1 MSFQVEAYPGEL
13 WPRAAATVVEE
24 SLPRS
29 GTVVL
34 TGGSAAEH
42 VFPLLTEQDA
52 QWRSI
57 SIYFSDE
64 RTVPPDNPNSN
75 FGLINETLLRHIEPE
90 SVHRIQGEVDPP
102 EAALAYE
109 NVIAPAVEKGFD
121 LVLLGMGADGH
132 FAALFPRSPALEP
145 AGRLCLPVQRP
156 DGLTGI
162 TLTPPALI
170 GARRIL
176 LLVSGSSKAEAVRRA
191 VAGDESPDACPVRL
205 LAGHPDARFVLDE
218 GAASLL

>member
-1 MSFQVEAYPGEL
+1 MSFQVEVKPGEL

-34 TGGSAAEH
+34 TGGSAAER
-42 VFPLLTEQDA
+42 VFPLLVEPDA
-52 QWRSI
+52 QWQFI
-57 SIYFSDE
+57 SVYFSDE
-64 RTVPPDNPNSN
+64 RAVPPDNSNSN
-75 FGLINETLLRHIEPE
+75 FGLINENLLRHIQPE
-90 SVHRIQGEVDPP
+90 SVHRIRGEEDPP
-102 EAALAYE
+102 EAARAYE
-109 NVIAPAVEKGFD
+109 KVIAPAVERGLD
-121 LVLLGMGADGH
+121 LVLLGMGADAH
-132 FAALFPRSPALEP
+132 VAALFPGSPAFE
-145 AGRLCLPVQRP
+145 AADRLCLPVQRP

-162 TLTPPALI
+162 TLTPPALV

-191 VAGDESPDACPVRL
+191 LAGDESPESCPVRL

-218 GAASLL
+218 AAASLL